1 MIVKKLFCQE
11 DLDEYLNERMNSA
24 IEEVS
29 RIPMDQDIDLSE
41 RATMIYRKSSVRP
54 LVLYEEQ
61 ETTEVI
67 KKKKEDREWKEAGF
81 PMTREVS
88 LYLFSIPYTG
98 DRRLFGCRP
107 SCYYLSKPDG
117 RVGNETL
124 TFEVELKGSKDRLKK
139 EHDHELDNIIFH
151 VENINKQ
158 VDGHNTR
165 LRNYLQ
171 QEIPRRLKKEQE
183 DIEEERELGLPPR
196 KNNAVIVDV
205 PLIEPLINIEYKVVK
220 NDKDNT
226 MLSRRA
232 YEEILNG
239 IRYAAETMERSP
251 RTYSGM
257 DEEDLRQNILMC
269 LNGMLRYRGTAE
281 SFNKKG
287 KTDILFTKGNR
298 NLFIAECKKWNGI
311 KYAMDG
317 IKQLEGYLSWGDTK
331 ASLIVFYHGK
341 SMTSKVKELKNRIK
355 KYNGCVKQIKDDERG
370 GRYEMIHPEDS
381 GKRYELDVCFF
392 QLSSTT
398 IDERAI
404 MIMIDNNP
412 STVFDIIERRS

>member
-11 DLDEYLNERMNSA
+11 DLDEYLKEKMNSA
-24 IEEVS
+24 KEEVS

-41 RATMIYRKSSVRP
+41 KATMIYRKSSVRP
-54 LVLYEEQ
+54 IILHKDQ

-67 KKKKEDREWKEAGF
+67 KKRKEDREWKEVGF
-81 PMTREVS
+81 SMTREVS
-88 LYLFSIPYTG
+88 VYLFSIPYAG

-107 SCYYLSKPDG
+107 SCYYLSLPDG
-117 RVGNETL
+117 RVNNGAL
-124 TFEVELKGSKDRLKK
+124 TFEVELKSSKDRLKK
-139 EHDHELDNIIFH
+139 EHDRELDNIRFH

-165 LRNYLQ
+165 LKNYLQ
-171 QEIPRRLKKEQE
+171 QEIPRRFREEQK

-196 KNNAVIVDV
+196 KNNTAIVDI
-205 PLIEPLINIEYKVVK
+205 PLIEPLINIEYTVVK
-220 NDKDNT
+220 GEKEKT

-232 YEEILNG
+232 YEEILEG

-251 RTYSGM
+251 GTYSGM

-269 LNGMLRYRGTAE
+269 LNGMLRDRGTAE

-287 KTDILFTKGNR
+287 KTDILFTRGNR
-298 NLFIAECKKWNGI
+298 NLFIAECKKWDGI

-317 IKQLEGYLSWGDTK
+317 IRQLEGYLSWGDTK
-331 ASLIVFYHGK
+331 ASFIVFYHGK
-341 SMTSKVKELKNRIK
+341 SMTSKVKELKEGIK
-355 KYNGCVKQIKDDERG
+355 KYQGFVKQIKDNERG

-381 GKRYELDVCFF
+381 GKKYELDVCFF
-392 QLSSTT
+392 QISSAT
-398 IDERAI
+398 IDEREI
-404 MIMIDNNP
+404 IIVNNNL
-412 STVFDIIERRS
+412 SMVFDIVEQHS